1 MTTLELG
8 LGGVGLLCAFGVAL
22 WLPVAAVVLWV
33 LFLETSP
40 DIWLTGLIGGY
51 ETIIGAM
58 KGIGLALAL
67 ALALRG
73 GVKPDRYNPGFAFG
87 AMFITG
93 LAHGLYPGLSLLS
106 SVRSLVGSAAPFAFG
121 FVKPPLAWSRAVI
134 RTVIVAPFCTL
145 LFGAALQ
152 VAGVHAMYDLE
163 QGALRLGASGE
174 PAFLAGFAL
183 IGIYAG
189 LVELSAAVRWVEAM
203 WLLVNFAILFATG
216 ARVPLALAVV
226 VAVFAVLQPNSPF
239 AARGKIMFLAACGA
253 LASLAVIFASALSF
267 IRVFDLVQLGEA
279 GNLSHRD
286 LVWPYFEAAIA
297 GSPWVGWGVGAGKFV
312 LPVTSTLSATIGT
325 NAAHNEYL
333 RIGAEGGFIGLTLLV
348 VFIGL
353 WAWRG
358 SRILA
363 PAQRGLL
370 RLIFIA
376 FALHAATDNVLIA
389 TTSSIFFVWVSALFA
404 TPPQAPK
411 GEA

>member
-1 MTTLELG
+1 MNFGAVTLAALG
-8 LGGVGLLCAFGVAL
+8 LVCAFGVAL
-22 WLPVAAVVLWV
+22 RLPVMAAVLWV

-40 DIWLTGLIGGY
+40 DIWLAGLIGGY

-58 KGIGLALAL
+58 KGMGLALAL

-73 GVKPDRYNPGFAFG
+73 GVKSDRYNPGFAFS
-87 AMFITG
+87 AMLITG
-93 LAHGLYPGLSLLS
+93 LAHGLYPGLTLLS
-106 SVRSLVGSAAPFAFG
+106 SLRSLVGSAAPFAFG
-121 FVKPPLAWSRAVI
+121 FVRPRPGWSRAVV
-134 RTVIVAPFCTL
+134 RSVIVAPFCTL
-145 LFGAALQ
+145 LFGVALQ
-152 VAGVHAMYDLE
+152 LAGVHAMYDVE

-189 LVELSAAVRWVEAM
+189 LVELSAGIRRVEAG
-203 WLLVNFAILFATG
+203 WLLVNFIILFATG
-216 ARVPLALAVV
+216 ARVPLVLAVLV
-226 VAVFAVLQPNSPF
+226 TVFAVLQPHSPF
-239 AARGKIMFLAACGA
+239 AARGKIMFLAAAGA
-253 LASLAVIFASALSF
+253 LASLAVIFANALSF
-267 IRVFDLVQLGEA
+267 IRVFDLVRLGEA

-286 LVWPYFEAAIA
+286 LVWPYFETAIA
-297 GSPWVGWGVGAGKFV
+297 NSPWVGWGVGAGKFV
-312 LPVTSTLSATIGT
+312 LPVTSVLSATIGT

-333 RIGAEGGFIGLTLLV
+333 RIGAEGGFIGLALLV

-358 SRILA
+358 SRFLP

-404 TPPQAPK
+404 TRLQAPK
-411 GEA
+411 GEE

>member
-1 MTTLELG
+1 MTTLVLG
-8 LGGVGLLCAFGVAL
+8 LGGVGLLCAFGVAFWYPL
-22 WLPVAAVVLWV
+22 AALVLWV

-40 DIWLTGLIGGY
+40 DIWLAGLIGGY
-51 ETIIGAM
+51 ETILGAM
-58 KGIGLALAL
+58 KGAGLALAL

-73 GVKPDRYNPGFAFG
+73 GWKADRYNPGFGFG

-93 LAHGLYPGLSLLS
+93 AAHGLYPGLSLLS
-106 SVRSLVGSAAPFAFG
+106 SLRSLAGSAAPFVFG
-121 FVKPPLAWSRAVI
+121 FVKLPSGWCRAVT

-145 LFGAALQ
+145 LFGAVLQ

-174 PAFLAGFAL
+174 PAYLAGFAL

-189 LVELSAAVRWVEAM
+189 LVELSAGVRRAEVG
-203 WLLVNFAILFATG
+203 WLLVNLVILFATG
-216 ARVPLALAVV
+216 ARVPLALAALVSL
-226 VAVFAVLQPNSPF
+226 FAVLQPQSPF
-239 AARGKIMFLAACGA
+239 TSMGKIMFLAACGT
-253 LASLAVIFASALSF
+253 LACLAVVFANALSF

-279 GNLSHRD
+279 GNLSNRD

-297 GSPWVGWGVGAGKFV
+297 NAPLVGWGVGAGKFV
-312 LPVTSTLSATIGT
+312 LPVTSILSATIGT

-333 RIGAEGGFIGLTLLV
+333 RIGAEGGFIGLGLLV

-358 SRILA
+358 SRFL
-363 PAQRGLL
+363 PSAQRGLL

-404 TPPQAPK
+404 TRSHAPK
-411 GEA
+411 GEE

>member
-1 MTTLELG
+1 MTTLALG
-8 LGGVGLLCAFGVAL
+8 LGGVGLLCTFGVAL
-22 WLPVAAVVLWV
+22 WFPLAAVVLWV

-40 DIWLTGLIGGY
+40 DIWLAGLVGGY
-51 ETIIGAM
+51 EVIIGAM

-73 GVKPDRYNPGFAFG
+73 GVKSDRYNPGVAYG
-87 AMFITG
+87 AMFIAG

-106 SVRSLVGSAAPFAFG
+106 SLRSLVGSAAPFAFG
-121 FVKPPLAWSRAVI
+121 FVKPPSGWSRAVV
-134 RTVIVAPFCTL
+134 RTVIAAPFCTV
-145 LFGAALQ
+145 LFGVVLQ
-152 VAGVHAMYDLE
+152 LAGVHVMYDLE

-189 LVELSAAVRWVEAM
+189 LVVLSAGVRRMEVV
-203 WLLVNFAILFATG
+203 WLLVNFAVLFATG
-216 ARVPLALAVV
+216 ARVPLALAVLV
-226 VAVFAVLQPNSPF
+226 TVFAVLQPYSPV

-253 LASLAVIFASALSF
+253 LASLAVIFANALSF

-279 GNLSHRD
+279 VNLSHRD
-286 LVWPYFEAAIA
+286 LVWPYFESAIA
-297 GSPWVGWGVGAGKFV
+297 NSPWVGWGVGAGKYV
-312 LPVTSTLSATIGT
+312 LPVTSTLSASIGT

-333 RIGAEGGFIGLTLLV
+333 RIGAEGGFIGLALLA

-358 SRILA
+358 SRFL
-363 PAQRGLL
+363 PRAQRRLL

-404 TPPQAPK
+404 TASNRPK
-411 GEA
+411 GDL